1 MQVKCDCCNWW
12 YHLQCINKKM
22 IGKYSME
29 DVESLE
35 FKGPCCSANG
45 QFNFNYFNSIQLA
58 SLLDVFACTI
68 ICITYTTII
77 ASYNNDHACNSY
89 SYTTQ

>member
-1 MQVKCDCCNWW
+1 MTVAIGGTIYNV
-12 YHLQCINKKM
+12 NKKM

-45 QFNFNYFNSIQLA
+45 QFNF
-58 SLLDVFACTI
+58 D
-68 ICITYTTII
+68 
-77 ASYNNDHACNSY
+77 
-89 SYTTQ
+89 